1 MISVF
6 VNLAADNPKDLL
18 FWPRER
24 SSEKAIVAIAF
35 TCVPIMLFGKT
46 LVIYCRRRRER
57 NDKSHVELDE
67 LAEEHEE
74 IEMEEI
80 EHDKYSN

>member
-1 MISVF
+1 M
-6 VNLAADNPKDLL
+6 
-18 FWPRER
+18 
-24 SSEKAIVAIAF
+24 AF
-35 TCVPIMLFGKT
+35 AFLCVPIMLFGKT
-46 LVIYCRRRRER
+46 LVIYCRRRRAR

>member
-1 MISVF
+1 
-6 VNLAADNPKDLL
+6 
-18 FWPRER
+18 
-24 SSEKAIVAIAF
+24 
-35 TCVPIMLFGKT
+35 MLFGKT

-57 NDKSHVELDE
+57 NDKSHVELEE

-80 EHDKYSN
+80 EHDKYSNEELKKEIVTHHKEEGI